1 MPTFQFVIFDWDGTV
16 MDSIGRIVSSMQ
28 HTAEH
33 VGLAIPSEQATKDII
48 GLSLE
53 PAIEALFG
61 TLEPIQKAR
70 FLERY
75 KDEYVTLNRVA
86 SPLFDDAI
94 DTFNTL
100 RANNLQLAVATGKAR
115 KGLDRVWRET
125 DMAQFFPYSRCANES
140 KGKPNP
146 DMLIEL
152 MQEAGYEPNNTAMV
166 GDSVHDMKMATSAG
180 VFPIGVTMGAH
191 KAEQLKEAGA
201 QYVAS
206 SLTELSN
213 FILKEKL

>member
-1 MPTFQFVIFDWDGTV
+1 MSQFKFIIFDWDGTL

-28 HTAEH
+28 RTAEY
-33 VGLAIPSEQATKDII
+33 VGLTPPSEQATKDII

-61 TLEPIQKAR
+61 KLNSVQKQR
-70 FLERY
+70 FLDRY
-75 KDEYVTLNRVA
+75 KDEYVTLNTVA

-94 DTFNTL
+94 TSL
-100 RANNLQLAVATGKAR
+100 ERLKERNLKLAVATGKAR
-115 KGLDRVWRET
+115 RGLDRVWQET
-125 DMAQFFPYSRCANES
+125 NMASFFPYSRCANES

-146 DMLIEL
+146 DMLLEL
-152 MQEAGYEPNNTAMV
+152 MDEAGHSPKDTVMV
-166 GDSVHDMKMATSAG
+166 GDSIHDIKMGSAAG

-191 KAEQLKEAGA
+191 QAEQLEAAGA
-201 QYVAS
+201 KYIAS

-213 FILKEKL
+213 FLLKERL

>member
-1 MPTFQFVIFDWDGTV
+1 MSKFQFVVFDWDGTL

-28 HTAEH
+28 RTAEH
-33 VGLAIPSEQATKDII
+33 VGLSVPSEQATKDII

-53 PAIEALFG
+53 PAIERLFG
-61 TLEPIQKAR
+61 VLDSPKKQT

-75 KDEYVTLNRVA
+75 KDEYVRLNTVA
-86 SPLFDDAI
+86 SPMFDDAV
-94 DTFNTL
+94 NSLEAL
-100 RANNLQLAVATGKAR
+100 RSSNVQLGVATGKAR
-115 KGLDRVWRET
+115 RGLDRVWQET
-125 DMAQFFPYSRCANES
+125 NMAQFFPYSRCANES

-152 MQEAGYEPNNTAMV
+152 MHEAGYSPDNTVMV
-166 GDSVHDMKMATSAG
+166 GDSIHDMKMASAAG

-191 KAEQLKEAGA
+191 RADQLKAAGA
-201 QYVAS
+201 EYIAS

-213 FILKEKL
+213 FILKERL